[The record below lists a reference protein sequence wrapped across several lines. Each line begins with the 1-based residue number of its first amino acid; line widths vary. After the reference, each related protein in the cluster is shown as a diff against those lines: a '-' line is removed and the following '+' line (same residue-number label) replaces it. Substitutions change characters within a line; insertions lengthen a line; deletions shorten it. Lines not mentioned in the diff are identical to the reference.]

1 MSDFRRLLHGISD
14 FYDRDF
20 YDRCF
25 DEGIDEDSGP
35 YEDPMY
41 RDLEEKPCSGCG
53 HTTLFRPGE
62 GFCESCADKRERGAE
77 MVEAIDG

>member
-1 MSDFRRLLHGISD
+1 MNEDL
-14 FYDRDF
+14 RDY

-41 RDLEEKPCSGCG
+41 SNLKEKDCKGCG
-53 HTTLFRPGE
+53 SRVFFRPGE
-62 GFCESCADKRERGAE
+62 GYCESCADKRER
-77 MVEAIDG
+77 DNF

>member
-1 MSDFRRLLHGISD
+1 MSEDLL
-14 FYDRDF
+14 DF

-41 RDLEEKPCSGCG
+41 RDLTEKECKGCEKKI
-53 HTTLFRPGE
+53 LLRPGE
-62 GFCESCADKRERGAE
+62 GFCESCADSREGGGE
-77 MVEAIDG
+77 